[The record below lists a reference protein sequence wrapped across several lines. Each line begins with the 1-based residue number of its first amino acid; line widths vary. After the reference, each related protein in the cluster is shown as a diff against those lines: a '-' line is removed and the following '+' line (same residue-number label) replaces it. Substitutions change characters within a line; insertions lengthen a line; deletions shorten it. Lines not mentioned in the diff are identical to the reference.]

1 FEDPERGDYRLQ
13 RHAASSFGGD
23 VLGRVRPASDWTI
36 TAGAGLRGD
45 ILTQREDR
53 AGRDGEARE
62 QRRGLAGTQLL
73 GNARGSLSYRP
84 TRAVQLSAGARV
96 DALGVRAEDELDRSQ
111 ARSPVLWNVAPR
123 ARASFRVVRPLRLIA
138 AYGRGFRPP
147 EARA

>member
-1 FEDPERGDYRLQ
+1 AYFDAGKGGSQRGLIALDYALEQPLYELRARAFVGYRRLRLFENFTGYLYDPEDIDEPSYFEDPERGDYRLQ

-73 GNARGSLSYRP
+73 GNVRGSLSYRP
-84 TRAVQLSAGARV
+84 NRA
-96 DALGVRAEDELDRSQ
+96 
-111 ARSPVLWNVAPR
+111 
-123 ARASFRVVRPLRLIA
+123 
-138 AYGRGFRPP
+138 
-147 EARA
+147 